1 MGKRKK
7 GSTFIF
13 KLYEIL
19 NNEKENSNMIH
30 WNSSENGF
38 IIINFENFRNI
49 ILPKH
54 FKHHNYSSFVRQL
67 NMYDFH
73 KTKNDKLLEFINK
86 RFQRN
91 QLKMIKSIKRKKKSS
106 ENIEEGNNPLLNR
119 KENLPENRHIEILSK
134 KLNIIQ
140 DKLIEMENINI
151 KLKNTVN
158 ELFTENKI
166 RKKKI
171 LIIVKRF
178 TTNNLNGYKL
188 NFTQFSKIKFLIDS
202 LLSINISKLLNLL
215 K

>member
-19 NNEKENSNMIH
+19 NNEKDNSTIIH

-38 IIINFENFRNI
+38 VIINFENFRNI
-49 ILPKH
+49 LLPKH

-86 RFQRN
+86 RFQKN
-91 QLKMIKSIKRKKKSS
+91 QLKMIKSIKRKKKFS
-106 ENIEEGNNPLLNR
+106 ENNEEENNSLLNR
-119 KENLPENRHIEILSK
+119 KVNLPDNRHIEILSK

-140 DKLIEMENINI
+140 EKLIEMENINI
-151 KLKNTVN
+151 QLKNTVN
-158 ELFTENKI
+158 ELIIENKI
-166 RKKKI
+166 REKKI

-178 TTNNLNGYKL
+178 IANNINGYKL
-188 NFTQFSKIKFLIDS
+188 NFSQFSKIKFTIES
-202 LLSINISKLLNLL
+202 LLSISISKLLNLL